1 MREVLVIDKDFKQ
14 LMDLKNNLA
23 IEYFNKHNFHNS
35 DNIKSIYFDNTNV
48 FSDGKWLEI
57 NGTLLIDT
65 MNFLFIGYFTNDI
78 NKLHKMI
85 IPIKDLIYIGK

>member
-1 MREVLVIDKDFKQ
+1 
-14 LMDLKNNLA
+14 MDLKNDLV
-23 IEYFNKHNFHNS
+23 IDYFNKHNFHNG
-35 DNIKSIYFDNTNV
+35 DNIKSIYLDSRKL
-48 FSDGKWLEI
+48 FSDKEWLNI

-65 MNFLFIGYFTNDI
+65 MSFLFIGYFNNDI